1 MSRRYRYW
9 SLDEM
14 KEAVKAL
21 EIARSS
27 GARFVNY
34 TGGGSVTYY
43 GRAEFDAEINLLYDE
58 IDEREGNANARPRIR
73 KVLLGYGGK
82 GFC

>member
-1 MSRRYRYW
+1 MASRRYRYW
-9 SLDEM
+9 TLDEL

-21 EIARSS
+21 EEARSS

-43 GRAEFDAEINLLYDE
+43 GRDEFNAEINSLYDE
-58 IDEREGNANARPRIR
+58 IDAREGRTAVRIGRVVMRP
-73 KVLLGYGGK
+73 
-82 GFC
+82 